1 MFRPHNRILLRGQAS
16 RIEKKKKERKG
27 KREKNEEEEEEKRE
41 GKKRKGKK
49 ERKRNAPGVLRG
61 CWRSCGRKQK

>member
-16 RIEKKKKERKG
+16 RIEKKKKREKEKG
-27 KREKNEEEEEEKRE
+27 KNEEEEEEKRE